1 MNKMM
6 NKINTTNVVNKHNRN
21 NAKQRR
27 EIKKYGNTEQDTI
40 EKETEMLAFQWT
52 CYSCAHKEQH

>member
-1 MNKMM
+1 MM

-27 EIKKYGNTEQDTI
+27 EIKKYGNTAAE
-40 EKETEMLAFQWT
+40 
-52 CYSCAHKEQH
+52 